1 MLKKF
6 KDWAHYRGVS
16 IPDLIKVSFAM
27 LWLMTMVGFGIY
39 ALLV

>member
-6 KDWAHYRGVS
+6 RDWADYRGVS

-39 ALLV
+39 AILV